1 MTVLLLVK
9 PAVWRHARRRTLIDE
24 LVAGGAEVLTG
35 HDARTLRAEVAAAL
49 QAGCDVLFSEDLQ
62 HEQVFDGRITVL
74 NPFLAPA

>member
-1 MTVLLLVK
+1 MLFRSTVREAMRLSFRY
-9 PAVWRHARRRTLIDE
+9 AVSHWDALI
-24 LVAGGAEVLTG
+24 
-35 HDARTLRAEVAAAL
+35 VAAAL